1 VWLIELINMRAV
13 IIKEH
18 GDIDRL
24 IYTSDAPK
32 PQISN
37 EEALIRVKACAL
49 NHLDIWT
56 RQGIPGIKIPMP
68 HILGCDISGEVAEIK
83 SPTSKIKEGT
93 KVVVSPGISCGQC
106 EFCKIGW
113 DSLCD
118 QYQILGFQVD
128 GGYAEF
134 AKVPIKNLISV
145 SNRYSFEEWAACPLV
160 YVTVWHMLITRAEL
174 KEGETILIHAA
185 GSGIGSAA
193 IQLAKMKGA
202 KVITTVGSDTKEK
215 KAKEL
220 GADHI
225 INYKNK
231 DFVKEIQTLTK
242 GKGVQVVFE
251 HIGAETFT
259 KSLACLSKKGRLV
272 TCGVTSGANVQIDL
286 RFLYVRQHSLMGSYM
301 GGKSELDQAIKHLE
315 TGQLKPVVDSVFPLE
330 KARDAHKQMLD
341 RKNFGKIVLKM
352 T

>member
-1 VWLIELINMRAV
+1 MRAV
-13 IIKEH
+13 IIKKH
-18 GDIDRL
+18 GDVDEL
-24 IYTSDAPK
+24 TLADVPK

-37 EEALIRVKACAL
+37 EEALVRVRACAL

-56 RQGIPGIKIPMP
+56 RQGMPGIKIPMP

-83 SPTSKIKEGT
+83 SSLSKIKEGT
-93 KVVVSPGISCGQC
+93 HVVVSPGISCGVC

-134 AKVPIKNLISV
+134 VNVPVKNLIPV
-145 SNRYSFEEWAACPLV
+145 SDRYAFEEWAACPLV
-160 YVTVWHMLITRAEL
+160 FVTAWHMLVTRVEL
-174 KEGETILIHAA
+174 KKGETVLIHAA
-185 GSGIGSAA
+185 GSGVGSAA

-202 KVITTVGSDTKEK
+202 KVITTIGSDEKEK
-215 KAKEL
+215 KAKLL

-225 INYKNK
+225 INYKTK
-231 DFVKEIQTLTK
+231 DFVKEVQSLTN

-251 HIGAETFT
+251 HIGTETFI

-272 TCGVTSGANVQIDL
+272 TCGTTSGGIVQIDL
-286 RFLYVRQHSLMGSYM
+286 RFLFVRQHSLLGSYM
-301 GGKSELDQAIKHLE
+301 GGKSELDQVVKHLE
-315 TGQLKPVVDSVFPLE
+315 SGELKSVVDTVFPLE
-330 KARDAHKQMLD
+330 KARDAHRHMLD
-341 RKNFGKIVLKM
+341 RKNFGKIVLKIA
-352 T
+352 